1 MTIAV
6 TGSSGHLG
14 GLIVDALRAKAPSS
28 EIIAIARSP
37 EKVTDLRVAVRH
49 GDYDD
54 PPSVA
59 AALLGVRD
67 LVLVSSNDFGR
78 RAEQHRTVIDAAK
91 AAGVRR
97 IVYTSLLHADRTP
110 LSLAPEHLET
120 ERALI
125 ASGLAFTILRNGWY
139 LENYAGAVNGAL
151 ATGTL
156 AGSAGHGRVSAASRA
171 DYAAAVVA
179 VLTGLGHDGQTYEL
193 AGDSSFELS
202 DLAAELIR
210 QTGRKIAY
218 RDLPEPEYAAALVKE
233 GLPEGIAQAIAH
245 WDIGIATGALF
256 DESGQLGRLIGRRTT
271 TLREFV
277 SATLGEELKET
288 G

>member
-1 MTIAV
+1 
-6 TGSSGHLG
+6 LG

-233 GLPEGIAQAIAH
+233 GLPEGIAQAIAS

>member
-277 SATLGEELKET
+277 SATLG
-288 G
+288 